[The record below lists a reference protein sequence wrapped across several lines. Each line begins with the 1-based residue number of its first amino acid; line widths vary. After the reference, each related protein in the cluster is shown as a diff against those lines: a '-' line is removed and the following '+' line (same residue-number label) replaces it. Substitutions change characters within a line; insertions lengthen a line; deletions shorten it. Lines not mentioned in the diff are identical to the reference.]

1 MTGSPPDFAGSEAR
15 KPPDFAGS
23 EGGRPP
29 NSAGPMSQAPWGV
42 RGAVVL
48 PVLAYGGQVLLV
60 VLLAS
65 FARLTLLLL
74 NPNLE
79 NEPEVLERL
88 ILQSS
93 LLPVALASA
102 LLTLGLVYASVSILS
117 GRPFLAALGLRR
129 PSAASLGFAASGV
142 AVAFGSLLA
151 MALFPPDEEL
161 PLGPMSELAR
171 SGPFGHLVWA
181 LLAVAVAPVVEEI
194 LFRGYAYLGARERLG
209 AVRAGTAVTLLF
221 VGLHLTETG
230 GWWPATLGIAA
241 ISVLL
246 AAIMQRT
253 GNLTH
258 CIACHAGYN
267 ATHAALSFLGPA

>member
-1 MTGSPPDFAGSEAR
+1 
-15 KPPDFAGS
+15 
-23 EGGRPP
+23 
-29 NSAGPMSQAPWGV
+29 MSRAPWGLK
-42 RGAVVL
+42 GAILL

-60 VLLAS
+60 LLLAL
-65 FARLTLLLL
+65 FTRLMLLMM

-88 ILQSS
+88 ILQAS
-93 LLPVALASA
+93 LLPVAMASA
-102 LLTLGLVYASVSILS
+102 LLTLGMVYGSVSILS

-129 PSAASLGFAASGV
+129 PSRASISFALSGV
-142 AVAFGSLLA
+142 LVAFGSLLV
-151 MALFPPDEEL
+151 MAVFPPDEEL

-171 SGPFGHLVWA
+171 SGPFGHAIWA
-181 LLAVAVAPVVEEI
+181 LLAVAVAPIVEEI

-209 AVRAGTAVTLLF
+209 AVRAATAVTLLF
-221 VGLHLTETG
+221 VGLHLTETA
-230 GWWPATLGIAA
+230 GWWPATLGIAT

-246 AAIMQRT
+246 AVIMQRT

-267 ATHAALSFLGPA
+267 ATLAALSFLGPA